1 MRVRTEEKRNEIIRI
16 AGELFDTQGFE
27 RTSMSQISE
36 RLGGSKATLYGYF
49 PSKQEL
55 LFAVLDFD
63 VSTEADRL
71 MGEFLSSDD
80 LRDGLTK
87 MGIAY
92 LMRRLSTTP
101 ISNVRIV
108 STQPEGSNV
117 GPEFYANV
125 LRPAW
130 MRLAKR
136 FESMMKEGRLR
147 KADPWVAAMHWKG
160 LNEWD
165 MFEKRLMG
173 AITEPDPKE
182 IKRAS
187 ELAADA
193 FLRLYGSEGS
203 DPKGLKRVAGRK
215 TGKRR

>member
-16 AGELFDTQGFE
+16 AGALFDAQGFE

-55 LFAVLDFD
+55 LFAVLNYD
-63 VSTEADRL
+63 VTTEADRL
-71 MGEFLSSDD
+71 MGEFLSSED
-80 LRDGLTK
+80 LREGLIN

-92 LMRRLSTTP
+92 MMRRLSTTP

-117 GPEFYANV
+117 GPEFYKNV

-130 MRLAKR
+130 QRLAKR
-136 FESMMKEGRLR
+136 FDSMMKEGRLQ

-160 LNEWD
+160 LQEWD

-173 AITEPDPKE
+173 AITEPDPNE
-182 IKRAS
+182 IKRAATLGA
-187 ELAADA
+187 EA
-193 FLRLYGSEGS
+193 FLKLYGTEKSVPARKKARRS
-203 DPKGLKRVAGRK
+203 AKG
-215 TGKRR
+215 